1 MTSKKN
7 LLILTLILIA
17 AHIVAGCAGTKPM
30 AISPENKSFNT
41 DSESVALL
49 FVRTRNTVN
58 DGYLP
63 EIQIVEILDRN
74 TKKTVKFNCANS
86 IIHPTGAFLEHLVS
100 FQLPPGEYQI
110 KEIRGSAQVNRSQ
123 AMSFLVAPA
132 HFEWEL
138 CGIFDLKPDEVA
150 YLGHMELTNRDRKE
164 GEKASGSS
172 LPFIP
177 QKASGFS
184 AGTFDVTVDDQMEE
198 DMQSVSNCCQ
208 WINDYPI
215 HSSLLLLKSDNETK

>member
-1 MTSKKN
+1 MRKKN
-7 LLILTLILIA
+7 LLILTLSLIV
-17 AHIVAGCAGTKPM
+17 AHILVGCAGTKPM

-63 EIQIVEILDRN
+63 EMQIVEVLDRN
-74 TKKTVKFNCANS
+74 TKETIKFSCKNS
-86 IIHPTGAFLEHLVS
+86 MIHPTGAFIDHLVS
-100 FQLPPGEYQI
+100 FQLPPGEY
-110 KEIRGSAQVNRSQ
+110 EIIELRGSAQVNRSQ

-138 CGIFDLKPDEVA
+138 SGLFTLKPNEVA
-150 YLGHMELTNRDRKE
+150 YLGHMELTNRNRNE

-177 QKASGFS
+177 QKSSGFS
-184 AGTFDVTVDDQMEE
+184 AGTLDITVDDRLEE

-208 WINDYPI
+208 WVNDYPI
-215 HSSLLLLKSDNETK
+215 HSSLLLLKSDNEVK